1 MYISILSDYP
11 CLEVALACV
20 CARDDVVDDVCRVC
34 AHSMRARG
42 RLRRRVSSRA
52 LSTGLLRYTCA
63 RALLVVRVVSSYRR
77 ELCVVPPIY
86 RTTRRCVVRCG
97 VVGRGMRETSRP
109 VRRGLVSFFYK
120 SKLRLNLGN
129 RVEARTQCCPSD
141 EELQVVQ
148 VARTVELL
156 SNHQKFIQSP
166 KH

>member
-20 CARDDVVDDVCRVC
+20 RETTSSTTCVVCVRIRCVRAGAFVDESRLARCRLVC
-34 AHSMRARG
+34 SGTRAR
-42 RLRRRVSSRA
+42 
-52 LSTGLLRYTCA
+52 A
-63 RALLVVRVVSSYRR
+63 RALGSARRLVVPSRVVCGSSYIERR
-77 ELCVVPPIY
+77 AGVCG
-86 RTTRRCVVRCG
+86 CG

-141 EELQVVQ
+141 KESQVVQ